1 MSVGSGRAGRPRG
14 VAGPR
19 DALLILAAE
28 LRGGFNRWRRADR
41 HARRFR
47 AVLLLLA
54 VFVSILL
61 FAGSWRAFHYLHHG
75 LVVAPELG
83 PAITI
88 RLIEMA
94 HLLFFVML
102 FISALSVSLS
112 VLYLDPEIA
121 FLRSTPVS
129 RGSVL
134 AARLVV
140 VYVRSSWFVLFTA
153 APILLGW
160 AAALSDVRLVP
171 VPEVTTTALPRFA
184 LSLAVL
190 SVYNV
195 IPALLGAAAAVCIAR
210 FVPARQ
216 AKVVLILLSV
226 IGLSLAIVGLRAMT
240 PERFLRPR
248 MDASV
253 GVTLAAIAA
262 PASPWLPSGWAAR
275 ASVDADAGAAGAV
288 AVAALAAAL
297 VAWLAA
303 RGFHAEGLERF
314 LVERDQ
320 RRSAPGRDFA
330 ALMTSALPPPLA
342 LVATKDLRLFVRDP
356 SQWSQLIIL
365 LALVVI
371 YVFNFRQ
378 MQGEVGSLWLR
389 DVLSLVNL
397 AMAGFVLVAVSNRF
411 VFAALSLEGR
421 AIWLVRSSPFPMR
434 HVLRAK
440 AAVSLLPLL
449 LLAEL
454 ITVLAN
460 HALGT
465 STAFAVAAVLL
476 VALMSGA
483 VTLLGVGL
491 GALAPRFDL
500 RDPAQ
505 IGMTPA
511 GILFMGVGITYVG
524 GTVLAVATVLMA
536 RGRWQF
542 LGESLTPLMFVAPAL
557 VLLGWTVLA
566 TLLPWH
572 LGLRHCES
580 LEIR

>member
-1 MSVGSGRAGRPRG
+1 MSGGAFPRI
-14 VAGPR
+14 AMPR
-19 DALLILAAE
+19 ITMLILSAE

-41 HARRFR
+41 HAKRFR
-47 AVLLLLA
+47 AVLILLAMFVSMLLL
-54 VFVSILL
+54 
-61 FAGSWRAFHYLHHG
+61 AGSWRAFHYLHYG

-83 PAITI
+83 PALSI

-112 VLYLDPEIA
+112 VLYLDPEIS
-121 FLRSTPVS
+121 FLRSAPVS
-129 RGSVL
+129 QGAVL
-134 AARLVV
+134 VARLAV
-140 VYVRSSWFVLFTA
+140 VYIRSSWFVLFTA

-160 AAALSDVRLVP
+160 AASLTDIRIVAFLDMI
-171 VPEVTTTALPRFA
+171 TAAMPRFL

-190 SVYNV
+190 AVYNV
-195 IPALLGAAAAVCIAR
+195 IPSLLGSAAAVCMAR
-210 FVPARQ
+210 FIPARQ
-216 AKVVLILLSV
+216 AKVALILLSV
-226 IGLSLAIVGLRAMT
+226 IGLSLAVVGLRAMT
-240 PERFLRPR
+240 PERLLRPR

-253 GVTLAAIAA
+253 GVTLSAIAA

-275 ASVDADAGAAGAV
+275 AGVDADPKAAGSVVGAAF
-288 AVAALAAAL
+288 AAAL

-303 RGFHAEGLERF
+303 RKFHADGLERF

-320 RRSAPGRDFA
+320 RRNASGRDFA
-330 ALMTSALPPPLA
+330 SVLTAGLPPTLA

-378 MQGEVGSLWLR
+378 MQGEIGTIWLR

-397 AMAGFVLVAVSNRF
+397 AMAGFVLVAVANRF

-449 LLAEL
+449 VLAEL

-460 HALGT
+460 RALGT
-465 STAFAVAAVLL
+465 STAFACAAALL

-511 GILFMGVGITYVG
+511 GILFMGAGITYVG
-524 GTVLAVATVLMA
+524 GTVLAVATLLMA

-542 LGESLTPLMFVAPAL
+542 LGEPMTPIMLIAPAT
-557 VLLGWTVLA
+557 LLIGWTIIA
-566 TLLPWH
+566 ALLPWH
-572 LGLRHCES
+572 LGLRRSES
-580 LEIR
+580 LELR